1 MENCCTD
8 RLSDAQT
15 KNRCRTRSAL
25 QGSNYASAKI
35 IGIEFQHQQTGLGR
49 GKMTKSILGVAIAA
63 LILTASMA
71 APATAGCAEEIERAW
86 KDKETFVNRTKE

>member
-1 MENCCTD
+1 
-8 RLSDAQT
+8 
-15 KNRCRTRSAL
+15 
-25 QGSNYASAKI
+25 
-35 IGIEFQHQQTGLGR
+35 
-49 GKMTKSILGVAIAA
+49 MTKSILGVAIAA